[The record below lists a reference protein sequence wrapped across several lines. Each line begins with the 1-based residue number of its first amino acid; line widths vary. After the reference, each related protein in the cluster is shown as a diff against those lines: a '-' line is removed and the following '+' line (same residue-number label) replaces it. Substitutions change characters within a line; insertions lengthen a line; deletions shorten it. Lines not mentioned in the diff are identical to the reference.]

1 MPARWNGREKDPM
14 EPVTVIIVDREP
26 LYRWFIAE
34 SLDLD
39 GTAVLQFGR
48 VADAALSPAV
58 TNRRTV
64 LLIDG
69 QTLRDE
75 GPAPLA
81 ALCRQLP
88 DLRYLVLDPAG
99 PSQAPAGAAPARST
113 VKPIDCDTVRQ
124 LIRLHHLPP

>member
-1 MPARWNGREKDPM
+1 MRAQWGWREKDVM

-39 GTAVLQFGR
+39 GTPVIEFGR
-48 VADAALSPAV
+48 VADAAQCPALS
-58 TNRRTV
+58 NRKTV

-81 ALCRQLP
+81 ALCRQRP
-88 DLRYLVLDPAG
+88 DLHYLVLDPAG
-99 PSQAPAGAAPARST
+99 PGPTRAAAPTLRS
-113 VKPIDCDTVRQ
+113 VAKPVDCDTVRQ
-124 LIRLHHLPP
+124 LIRAVE